1 MTFDS
6 IKKKINVKTL
16 MSQSEAL
23 VENTETLNSG
33 IKRLFEVLSDKKKI
47 SPRKLTDADEKIKV
61 TEQREREKKEKNKGG
76 FPNLLPLLT
85 GLGALGALGSAF
97 AINPITA
104 TKYLTR
110 TLLKGLFKFITR
122 IGKIIKG
129 IAETI
134 GKLFKKIF
142 TVVGDNV
149 KRLKNF
155 INEKF
160 LKPIGEA
167 FESAINS
174 KWVKK
179 LRLFFD
185 NVVGSIKKFIGESV
199 ERFKVFASDIFN
211 GVKTF
216 ISDFTERG
224 IKAFRNILDDVGNA
238 VKLLFERAKN
248 GVLNLS
254 QEIFEKYI
262 DPIIKPIKE
271 TVLNVLESIK
281 NKINFAVDGIYPLLN
296 NVQSA
301 LNIVPGQIKLGD
313 LLINPLKN
321 SLGSLKTFV
330 DDPIKIV
337 KEAFAEVKAGVNFT
351 IDLASLGARKVSDFT
366 NQGIKFS
373 KNLALSTIDSAK
385 KLGNSIKGGFNDSVN
400 FIGDRGKQFS
410 ETLKSLSPSEQ
421 IGNAIKGLT
430 NSIGTVTQKVKDG
443 IAKPIFN
450 SIQNAVDKSPKAI
463 SNVIGGIGSQL
474 GALKPLLNGILSVKN
489 GVMGFLSKIPGID
502 GFMRGFRSATTK
514 FDALFALAEIATSY
528 GIRAAGGVDTPIGEF
543 EGQAIGNAILTA
555 AAGFAGS
562 ALGSSLG
569 TLIGA
574 PLGPGASITGAVGA
588 ILGGVLG
595 EEVGKMISSNI
606 APTVPKENNVDPFL
620 NPKKIFEVEEYNFN
634 PFSGLFSSEELDPV
648 GGFDAGPITRSI
660 PINRNFES
668 MEEYTDDYD
677 AEVVVIKQTEIV
689 HNTKVIEKSSSQS
702 PIVIMNSGE
711 SLLNNFKT
719 RSLTQLSYS

>member
-142 TVVGDNV
+142 TAIGDNV

-271 TVLNVLESIK
+271 NILNVVENIKNSIK
-281 NKINFAVDGIYPLLN
+281 YAVDTIDSILN
-296 NVQSA
+296 NIQYK
-301 LNIVPGQIKLGD
+301 LNIGPIKLGD
-313 LLINPLKN
+313 LLIRPVRD
-321 SLGSLKTFV
+321 SLQTINTIV
-330 DDPIKIV
+330 DNPIKII
-337 KEAFAEVKAGVNFT
+337 KGAFDEVKAGVNFT
-351 IDLASLGARKVSDFT
+351 IDLASTGARKVSDFAK
-366 NQGIKFS
+366 QGVEFS
-373 KNLALSTIDSAK
+373 KDLALSAIDSAK
-385 KLGNSIKGGFNDSVN
+385 NLGSSIKSGFASGVN
-400 FIGDRGKQFS
+400 FIGEKGKQFG

-421 IGNAIKGLT
+421 IGNALKGVKD
-430 NSIGTVTQKVKDG
+430 SIGTITKNVSDS
-443 IAKPIFN
+443 IAKPIMN
-450 SIQNAVDKSPKAI
+450 SIGNAAKESPRAI
-463 SNVIGGIGSQL
+463 SNVLGGIGSGL
-474 GALKPLLNGILSVKN
+474 GKLKPLLEGIKGVKN
-489 GVMGFLSKIPGID
+489 GVMGFLDKIPGI
-502 GFMRGFRSATTK
+502 RGFKTGFRKATGK
-514 FDALFALAEIATSY
+514 FDALFALAEIATAY
-528 GIRAAGGVDTPIGEF
+528 GIRAAGGIDTPIGDLQ
-543 EGQAIGNAILTA
+543 GQAIGNAILTA
-555 AAGFAGS
+555 ASGFAGS
-562 ALGSSLG
+562 ALGSALG
-569 TLIGA
+569 TAIGA